1 MKTHSIIVFLLAYIF
16 SYNSYC
22 QTGSKSIDSLKINLK
37 KNTGKTKFYTYTNL
51 SKEFVGI
58 DLDSAK
64 KYANKAYDLSVQL
77 KNDTLKLQALKN
89 LGFRNFESGEYDT
102 AILKFEE
109 ALAKSITLKDSA
121 SIADVYNGF
130 AIVYSKQGNLK
141 ESIDYQ
147 FKTLS
152 VYEKLKDSLGIGNS
166 LMNIAWDFRKLKE
179 FNKSLAYNLKSL
191 EVYKSIRDSLRI
203 AMVNNNI
210 AGTQNEL
217 GNYKNAIQYALKSKK
232 YFLKL
237 KFKRFTAY
245 PISVIAVAQDSLKQY
260 NIAEKNYVEALKLH
274 TENREPFE
282 LTFLNYSLANLYYKQ
297 KKYDLALEKCEE
309 AITLAKEV
317 NAKEYIADVSL
328 LLSKIHDRKKN
339 YYLSNKYLK
348 KYIRYNDSILNDE
361 KIKSIK
367 EIETKYDTEKKE
379 KEILKQKELL
389 LEQELKIKNR
399 NLYATIITAFLI
411 ILGIIFF
418 SIYKRNQ
425 LKRKQLQKEIDLKD
439 ALATIR
445 TQNRLQEQ
453 RLRISRDLHDNIGSQ
468 LTFIISSIDNLKYVS
483 KNASVKLQNKLG
495 EISSFTGDTI
505 HQLRDTIWAMNK
517 SEITLEDLQARILSF
532 IEKARSV
539 SENTEITISNT
550 TDQSLVLN
558 SISGMNCFRTIQES
572 INNALK
578 YAEATKITIE
588 MMSKNKT
595 LFISIK
601 DNGKGFD
608 MNKVTLGNGL
618 SNIEKRMS
626 EIDAKAHIVSSE
638 NKGTEISLEVP
649 IES

>member
-1 MKTHSIIVFLLAYIF
+1 MKIHFILVFLLTFIF
-16 SYNSYC
+16 SFNTYS
-22 QTGSKSIDSLKINLK
+22 QTESKRIDSLKNNLK
-37 KNTGKTKFYTYTNL
+37 THTGKNKFYTYTNL

-64 KYANKAYDLSVQL
+64 KYANKAYDLSIQL
-77 KNDTLKLQALKN
+77 KNDTLKLQALKI
-89 LGFRNFESGEYDT
+89 LGFRNFESGDYD
-102 AILKFEE
+102 AALLKFEE
-109 ALAKSITLKDSA
+109 ALAKSIILNDST
-121 SIADVYNGF
+121 SIADMYNGF

-147 FKTLS
+147 FKTLA

-191 EVYKSIRDSLRI
+191 EIYKSIRDSLRI

-217 GNYKNAIQYALKSKK
+217 GKYKNAIQYALKSKQ

-260 NIAEKNYVEALKLH
+260 TIAEKNYVEAIKLH

-297 KKYDLALEKCEE
+297 KKYDLALEKGMK
-309 AITLAKEV
+309 ALTLAREV
-317 NAKEYIADVSL
+317 DTKEYIADISI
-328 LLSKIHDRKKN
+328 LLSKIHDKNKN

-399 NLYATIITAFLI
+399 NLYALLLGSALLI
-411 ILGIIFF
+411 LAIIFF
-418 SIYKRNQ
+418 AIYKRNQ
-425 LKRKQLQKEIDLKD
+425 LKRKQLKKEIDLKD
-439 ALATIR
+439 ALATIT

-468 LTFIISSIDNLKYVS
+468 LTFIISSIDNLKYIS
-483 KNASVKLQNKLG
+483 KNTSEKLKEKLT
-495 EISSFTGDTI
+495 EISVFTGDTI

-517 SEITLEDLQARILSF
+517 SEISVEDLHARILSF
-532 IEKARSV
+532 VEKAKNATNNV
-539 SENTEITISNT
+539 NFTITNKVDKEI
-550 TDQSLVLN
+550 SLDSLK
-558 SISGMNCFRTIQES
+558 GMNSFRAIQEA

-578 YAEATKITIE
+578 YAEANNISITVV
-588 MMSKNKT
+588 KDKQF
-595 LFISIK
+595 LLISIK
-601 DNGKGFD
+601 DDGKGFD
-608 MNKVTLGNGL
+608 MKKVSLGNGL

-626 EIDAKAHIVSSE
+626 EIVGKATINSSE
-638 NKGTEISLEVP
+638 KNGTEVKLEVP
-649 IES
+649 I